1 MFNTFLRVKWV
12 RYWTYSLSARLWL
25 TSIAVL
31 AASLSLIAA
40 LYLFALNQFP
50 QEMWQKDNNQR
61 NAERVAAGLQYN
73 ALGMPVSVRVDE
85 QLAWLFA
92 IAPTE
97 VMYRVFDDNGT
108 LRLSSG
114 TDTSGLPWGR
124 GRLADLTDSHQRVAI
139 SGRPFDVITLAT
151 DHQQRRFYVQT
162 ATSDAFGENVV
173 DMKFAPLPGIIA
185 WSVFIATIAFG
196 LAFPF
201 TIRRVLYPLKVA
213 SEAAMSITPANL
225 QTRLNDRDIPSEI
238 RPLIDAFNAA
248 LARLEKGF
256 IAQQDFLGA
265 AAHEL
270 QTPLTLLRGQI
281 ELQPEIDNKP
291 LLFREIDLM
300 ARQVRQLLHLAE
312 VSESQNFS
320 FSEVDRLAVMRDV
333 AAYLDRKAAGNSIT
347 LRLWLPDDLPPIR
360 ADKSALFILLK
371 NIVENAI
378 NYSPPGG
385 SVDMLADTSSIQVS
399 DSGPGINAEDAARV
413 FDRFWR
419 APGAVHGGTGLGLA
433 ICREIAVA
441 HHWQLRVEALP
452 QGSRFILTF

>member
-1 MFNTFLRVKWV
+1 MLKKFLRAQWI

-31 AASLSLIAA
+31 AVSLSFIAA
-40 LYLFALNQFP
+40 LYLYALNQFP
-50 QEMWQKDNNQR
+50 REMWQKDNNQK
-61 NAERVAAGLQYN
+61 NALRVSAGLQYN
-73 ALGMPVSVRVDE
+73 ELGMPVSARLDE
-85 QLAWLFA
+85 QTAWLFA

-97 VMYRVFDDNGT
+97 VMYRVFDNHGT
-108 LRLSSG
+108 MMLSSG
-114 TDTSGLPWGR
+114 KDNSGLAWGK
-124 GRLADLTDSHQRVAI
+124 GRLADLADSHQRVTI
-139 SGRPFDVITLAT
+139 NGRPFDVITLAT
-151 DHQQRRFYVQT
+151 DHGGRRFYVQT
-162 ATSDAFGENVV
+162 ATSDVFGENVAN
-173 DMKFAPLPGIIA
+173 MKFAPLPEIIA
-185 WSVFIATIAFG
+185 WSILIATIAFG

-238 RPLIDAFNAA
+238 KPLIVAFNAA
-248 LARLEKGF
+248 LARLETGF

-281 ELQPEIDNKP
+281 ELQPEIENKN
-291 LLFREIDLM
+291 LLYREIDLM

-312 VSESQNFS
+312 VSESQNYS
-320 FSEVDRLAVMRDV
+320 FGEVDRLAVMRDV
-333 AAYLDRKAAGNSIT
+333 ASYLDRKAAGNRIT
-347 LRLWLPDDLPPIR
+347 LRLWLPDTLPPIH

-378 NYSPPGG
+378 HYSPPGG
-385 SVDMLADTSSIQVS
+385 TVDILADAASIQVS
-399 DSGPGINAEDAARV
+399 DNGPGLKADEAPRV

-433 ICREIAVA
+433 ICKEIAVA
-441 HHWQLRVEALP
+441 HHWQLDVKALQ
-452 QGSRFILTF
+452 QGSRFILRF